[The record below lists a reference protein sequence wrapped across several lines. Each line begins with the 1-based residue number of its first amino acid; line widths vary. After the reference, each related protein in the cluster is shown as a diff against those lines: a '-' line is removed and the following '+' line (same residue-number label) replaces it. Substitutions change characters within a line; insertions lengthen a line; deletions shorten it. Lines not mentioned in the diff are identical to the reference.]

1 MPERANVTSVEAIKE
16 FRSHLIVYVTKAR
29 PALEEVGAEVLRT
42 RLWLQDTQRPYWEG
56 QIKRRAKIL
65 EEAQQALFSARLGN
79 LREATSAETAAV
91 TRAKRSLEEAEG
103 KLRIT
108 KLWTRDFDNRV
119 EPLAK
124 QLEKLHNILS
134 IDLTKAIASLSE
146 TVKTLDAYSEAPPAT
161 GDAIPTGA
169 GAQVPS
175 ATTTTPDDGGKQGGG
190 AT

>member
-1 MPERANVTSVEAIKE
+1 MPVRANVTSVEAIKE
-16 FRSHLIVYVTKAR
+16 FRSNLIVYVTKAR
-29 PALEEVGAEVLRT
+29 PALEEVSAEVLRT
-42 RLWLQDTQRPYWEG
+42 RLWLQDTQRPYWES
-56 QIKRRAKIL
+56 QIKRRMKVL

-79 LREATSAETAAV
+79 LREPTAAETAAV
-91 TRAKRSLEEAEG
+91 TRAKRSLEDAEG

-108 KLWTRDFDNRV
+108 KLWSRDFDNRV

-161 GDAIPTGA
+161 GDTIPTSTGA
-169 GAQVPS
+169 EIPS
-175 ATTTTPDDGGKQGGG
+175 ATTSSTDGGGKKEGG
-190 AT
+190 AS

>member
-1 MPERANVTSVEAIKE
+1 MPVRANVTSVEAIKE
-16 FRSHLIVYVTKAR
+16 FRSKLIVYVTKAR
-29 PALEEVGAEVLRT
+29 PALEEVSAEVLRT
-42 RLWLQDTQRPYWEG
+42 RLWLQDTQRPYWES
-56 QIKRRAKIL
+56 QIKRRMKVL

-79 LREATSAETAAV
+79 LREPTAAETAAV

-108 KLWTRDFDNRV
+108 KLWSRDFDNRV

-146 TVKTLDAYSEAPPAT
+146 TVKTLDAYSEAPPAM
-161 GDAIPTGA
+161 GDPIPTSTGSEI
-169 GAQVPS
+169 PS
-175 ATTTTPDDGGKQGGG
+175 AATPSADGGGKKEGG
-190 AT
+190 AS